1 MIDFKRIQVIFST
14 VIFPRSRWLQLQ
26 NVRLILFQVSQ
37 ESKQYITILDF
48 CNVFIATNRTL
59 GFSHFF
65 LFYPPSFGNFP
76 GFFDVNLELVY
87 KGIVLKVFKRNWS
100 DLSLRK

>member
-1 MIDFKRIQVIFST
+1 MIDFKRIQVMFST
-14 VIFPRSRWLQLQ
+14 AIVRSSLWLQLQ

-37 ESKQYITILDF
+37 ESNQYITILDF

-59 GFSHFF
+59 GFSHFL

-76 GFFDVNLELVY
+76 RFFDVNLELVY
-87 KGIVLKVFKRNWS
+87 KGVNT
-100 DLSLRK
+100 